1 MLNLIFISN
10 SPKARYLKTV
20 LQPMLK
26 VIIDVVTDFDHGLKD
41 VFEKRPA
48 TVCIQD
54 QIAGVTGESVARHIQ
69 MLLGTGAPRFILMHD
84 GNSKVK
90 PIKGLFEHV
99 IDLNQHDEDLARDF
113 QGMLQALLGEQWNK
127 ICVAPDNPA
136 PSAAPSEPVLPPKAD
151 ELVDELLLDFKN
163 ASLPSDSSAAVPEA
177 VTNEVPVQTPVDEM
191 ADLLLEQARLARQS
205 QEPVAETHDLP
216 IQDSAIAESRLEKA
230 LASMDGTASVEPIPD
245 GHTCQVKT
253 LEEVPP
259 RSRQQSSI
267 VPDAPKPVKSEPKP
281 APQKNAS
288 ANAAAVAPVTPPKQK
303 PPSAPVVPVAPA
315 EFRINRDKRP
325 SEEPIP
331 EDLLLAF
338 EKNYRSKNVF
348 MKWMLL
354 VLLLL
359 GVSAAGWYAIRQKP
373 QLWTSLKHL
382 VTPSGPADLKR
393 STSLVKPAQLEQ
405 NKTPAAPAT
414 PATPA
419 TAPPVPSF
427 IPQSGHD
434 PSYAASNPG
443 WERYKAKSSEVRV
456 YRNGTSIKAVQVLA
470 LKGSSLPDAFLKSV
484 LMELTG
490 SSDYSITS
498 REQKAGLLVARGV
511 VAQKADII
519 VYQKASSIRAFV
531 ISLN

>member
-127 ICVAPDNPA
+127 ICVAPDHPV
-136 PSAAPSEPVLPPKAD
+136 PSAAPSEPVLSPKAD

-177 VTNEVPVQTPVDEM
+177 LTNEVPVQTPVDEM
-191 ADLLLEQARLARQS
+191 ADLLLKQVRLARQS
-205 QEPVAETHDLP
+205 QEPVAETNDLP
-216 IQDSAIAESRLEKA
+216 IQDSGIAESRLEKA
-230 LASMDGTASVEPIPD
+230 LASMDGTDSVEPIPD
-245 GHTCQVKT
+245 GHTCQVKP
-253 LEEVPP
+253 LEELPP

-267 VPDAPKPVKSEPKP
+267 VPDAPKPLKSEPKP
-281 APQKNAS
+281 APQKNAPAS
-288 ANAAAVAPVTPPKQK
+288 AAAVAPVTPPKQK
-303 PPSAPVVPVAPA
+303 PASVPVAPA

-348 MKWMLL
+348 VKWMLL

-382 VTPSGPADLKR
+382 VTPSGPAGLKR

-405 NKTPAAPAT
+405 KKTPAAPAA
-414 PATPA
+414 PAAPA
-419 TAPPVPSF
+419 VPSF

-498 REQKAGLLVARGV
+498 RENKAGLLVARGV